1 MERTIDIENEF
12 DRLNIWVQR
21 SIEIF
26 NGLDYLDQ
34 VGEVY
39 DFGIGR
45 PDRLEEDLRN
55 QIITTHVNQNDEELI
70 RLLRLVKKFPYDEP
84 FWYLLKNQDGFINN
98 NPNEVN
104 RIAST
109 LYNMTPEEVV
119 VRLESPPKLNQT
131 IGPKFNG
138 WVNRRFETVNIEEF
152 EDSNSGIIVLG
163 ETEEVG
169 RNFVVE
175 DLGQELEK
183 RPDLIAKV
191 NERYII
197 GEAKWIGT
205 SGGNQG
211 KSVTEVINF
220 CRNQRGNVL
229 RIGIVDGF
237 IWMTHTNTGSVIKD
251 KNCVRIQE
259 TNFNMMSTLLIDQ
272 FLESLRG

>member
-1 MERTIDIENEF
+1 MERTIDIENEIN
-12 DRLNIWVQR
+12 RLNIWVQR
-21 SIEIF
+21 SIELF
-26 NGLDYLDQ
+26 NRLDYLDQ
-34 VGEVY
+34 IGEVY

-45 PDRLEEDLRN
+45 PERLNVDLRN
-55 QIITTHVNQNDEELI
+55 QIITAHVNQNDKELI

-84 FWYLLKNQDGFINN
+84 FWYLLKNQDGFVDN

-104 RIAST
+104 RIART

-131 IGPKFNG
+131 IGPKFNV
-138 WVNRRFETVNIEEF
+138 WLNQSFETVNREEF
-152 EDSNSGIIVLG
+152 QDSDNRIVVLG
-163 ETEEVG
+163 ESEEVG
-169 RNFVVE
+169 RKFLVE
-175 DLGQELEK
+175 YLGQELEK

-211 KSVTEVINF
+211 KSVTELINF

-237 IWMTHTNTGSVIKD
+237 IWMTHTNNGSVMKD

-259 TNFNMMSTLLIDQ
+259 TNFNMMSALLINQ
-272 FLESLRG
+272 FLEGLSD

>member
-1 MERTIDIENEF
+1 MERRINIENEF
-12 DRLNIWVQR
+12 NLLNPWVQR
-21 SIEIF
+21 SIEVF

-34 VGEVY
+34 IGEVY
-39 DFGIGR
+39 NFGIGR
-45 PDRLEEDLRN
+45 PERLDQRLRN
-55 QIITTHVNQNDEELI
+55 QIITAHVNQNNEELI
-70 RLLRLVKKFPYDEP
+70 RLLSLVKKFPYDEP
-84 FWYLLKNQDGFINN
+84 FWYLLKNQDGFVENN
-98 NPNEVN
+98 LNEVD
-104 RIAST
+104 RIART

-131 IGPKFNG
+131 IGPKFNV
-138 WVNRRFETVNIEEF
+138 WLNQRFETVNIEEF
-152 EDSNSGIIVLG
+152 QNSNNRIVVLG

-175 DLGQELEK
+175 QLGQELEK

-191 NERYII
+191 NERYIF

-237 IWMTHTNTGSVIKD
+237 IWMTYTNAGSITKD
-251 KNCVRIQE
+251 KNCVKIQE
-259 TNFNMMSTLLIDQ
+259 TNFNMMSALLINQ
-272 FLESLRG
+272 FFESLND